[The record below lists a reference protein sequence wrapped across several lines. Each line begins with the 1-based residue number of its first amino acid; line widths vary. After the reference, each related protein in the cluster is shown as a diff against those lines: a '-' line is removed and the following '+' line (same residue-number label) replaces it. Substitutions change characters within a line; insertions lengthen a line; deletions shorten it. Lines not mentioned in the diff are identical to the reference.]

1 MRGGTQDGIKGLNSS
16 TRSVNIKPAQVKNVQ
31 SVLLGKY
38 EVETWYFSPYPD
50 DYSKL
55 DKVTTGL
62 VDLSLALTCR
72 SCVRASCP

>member
-1 MRGGTQDGIKGLNSS
+1 M
-16 TRSVNIKPAQVKNVQ
+16 Q

-55 DKVTTGL
+55 DKVRRGAK
-62 VDLSLALTCR
+62 LSREACLPE
-72 SCVRASCP
+72 S

>member
-1 MRGGTQDGIKGLNSS
+1 M
-16 TRSVNIKPAQVKNVQ
+16 KNVQ

-55 DKVTTGL
+55 DKVGSCFDLGL
-62 VDLSLALTCR
+62 GRVPKLFALDNRRGGVKRALPPVAYGLCTFELERGSLIR
-72 SCVRASCP
+72 

>member
-1 MRGGTQDGIKGLNSS
+1 MSAEKYMIQRMY
-16 TRSVNIKPAQVKNVQ
+16 PQVKNVQ

-55 DKVTTGL
+55 DKVCKG
-62 VDLSLALTCR
+62 VASR
-72 SCVRASCP
+72 RRAFRDVNLIG